1 MYTMIHGQSVD
12 CAVAFGLVH
21 QVVRTYEGF
30 RFRGECYPGSYSER
44 VDADPSKEKLPW
56 FLEFRE
62 SVQYLEEQPWTGHVL
77 SYVRAKDGSGPSWIT
92 AGQHYTKRG
101 GDPRHPLMLPFKST
115 TGGLVG
121 LEGEYFLAPEAAER
135 HRAQFGGEVVQT
147 SPDHHG
153 REGIWRVYR
162 RVEA

>member
-92 AGQHYTKRG
+92 AGQHYTKQG
-101 GDPRHPLMLPFKST
+101 GDPRHPLMLPFRSRPSRWWKFR
-115 TGGLVG
+115 GG
-121 LEGEYFLAPEAAER
+121 FR
-135 HRAQFGGEVVQT
+135 FG
-147 SPDHHG
+147 
-153 REGIWRVYR
+153 
-162 RVEA
+162 